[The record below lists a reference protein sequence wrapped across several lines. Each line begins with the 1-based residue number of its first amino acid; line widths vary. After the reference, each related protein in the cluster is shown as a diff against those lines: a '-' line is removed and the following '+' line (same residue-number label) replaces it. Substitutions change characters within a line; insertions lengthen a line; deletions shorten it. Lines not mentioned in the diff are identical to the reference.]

1 MGDLIYVLPT
11 IIIFFFIIFRI
22 LSLFKRGFD
31 FVRKK
36 FNLTIDQADEEF
48 KREKNKMNADYD
60 QSEVESRIAEAE
72 KKSIAASKER
82 ILNQKKTKDSDQ
94 KKQKTIKENDLS
106 QKKNKKQNSS
116 LAAIFSQ
123 YSELEKTVIYNE
135 ILSKPKALKRD

>member
-31 FVRKK
+31 FVRKN
-36 FNLTIDQADEEF
+36 FDLTIEQAGEEI
-48 KREKNKMNADYD
+48 KRDNNKMNAGYD

-94 KKQKTIKENDLS
+94 KKQKRIKENDLS
-106 QKKNKKQNSS
+106 QQKNKRKNSS
-116 LAAIFSQ
+116 LGEIFSQ
-123 YSELEKTVIYNE
+123 YSELEKAVIYNE

>member
-36 FNLTIDQADEEF
+36 FNLTIEQADEEI
-48 KREKNKMNADYD
+48 KRDKNKMNADYD